1 MFIYVYIRMSVLS
14 IDQLFYMIIRS
25 NHSLSKQY
33 YRNHNGNINY
43 YTKPK
48 ILKSYADTIA
58 DFEDLDNIIVYN
70 IDRSPT
76 TTKHINTLIN
86 SLKKYNASYII
97 VEESE

>member
-1 MFIYVYIRMSVLS
+1 MSVLS

-25 NHSLSKQY
+25 NQSLTKQY

-58 DFEDLDNIIVYN
+58 DFEDLDNIIVYIPAKVQN
-70 IDRSPT
+70 
-76 TTKHINTLIN
+76 NAN
-86 SLKKYNASYII
+86 SLKNNKFVACSSTL
-97 VEESE
+97 V